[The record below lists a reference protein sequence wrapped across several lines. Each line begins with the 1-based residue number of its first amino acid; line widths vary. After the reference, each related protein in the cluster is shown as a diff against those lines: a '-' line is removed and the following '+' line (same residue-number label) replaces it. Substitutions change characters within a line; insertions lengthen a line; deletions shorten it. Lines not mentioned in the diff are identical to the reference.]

1 MYRACFYNPTL
12 DIIYPFRR
20 KTMRTIL
27 TGVEIGIGI
36 KVEVEM
42 EILYKARFRD
52 FLFNVGTSLSGKQ
65 QSFLLK

>member
-1 MYRACFYNPTL
+1 
-12 DIIYPFRR
+12 
-20 KTMRTIL
+20 MRTIL

>member
-1 MYRACFYNPTL
+1 
-12 DIIYPFRR
+12 
-20 KTMRTIL
+20 MRTIL

-42 EILYKARFRD
+42 EILYEAR